1 MKERNEMDEMDA
13 VNELEKKL
21 AAWQGRFIEVRI
33 VDLAGEDPIAP
44 PRVEMLHHAVVLEDG
59 GMLQFYFNPQ
69 QFLSVPLFDE
79 GLTSCSDRMLRS
91 EDKHANLVY
100 EVRLI

>member
-1 MKERNEMDEMDA
+1 MGEMNEMEAIETRM
-13 VNELEKKL
+13 

-59 GMLQFYFNPQ
+59 AMLQLYFNPQ
-69 QFLSVPLFDE
+69 QFLSVPLFDAA
-79 GLTSCSDRMLRS
+79 LTSCSDRMLRS

>member
-1 MKERNEMDEMDA
+1 MDA
-13 VNELEKKL
+13 METIM

-44 PRVEMLHHAVVLEDG
+44 PRVEMLHHAVAVEDG
-59 GMLQFYFNPQ
+59 AMLQLYFNPQ

-79 GLTSCSDRMLRS
+79 ALTSCTDRLLRS
-91 EDKHANLVY
+91 EDKAASLVY
-100 EVRLI
+100 EVQLI